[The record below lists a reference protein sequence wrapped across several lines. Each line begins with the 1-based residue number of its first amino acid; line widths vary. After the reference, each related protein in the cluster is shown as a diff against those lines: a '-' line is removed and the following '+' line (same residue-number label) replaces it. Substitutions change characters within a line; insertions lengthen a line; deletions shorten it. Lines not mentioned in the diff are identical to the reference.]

1 MVGLSVA
8 WFLQEHEVD
17 VTVVERRHVAAGASW
32 GNAGW
37 LTPGLTVPLPEPAV
51 LRFGLRAMLQP
62 DSPLYVPLRPD
73 PRLWAFL
80 IGFAR
85 HSTRARWEAGIRA
98 YAPVSRRAFDAYERL
113 AEGGVAEPVR
123 EADPFLVGFRTQG
136 EAAPLLDELKY
147 LREAGLEVE
156 YDMLDGPEA
165 RDLEP
170 ALSAA
175 VGAAVRLYGQRYINP
190 VLYMEALARSVRER
204 GGVIREGAAVVDVRD
219 EGSQVT
225 VELEGGDTLTADA
238 VVLAV
243 GAELSSLAR
252 RFGVRVFVQA
262 GRGYSFSVPMR
273 RVPAGPVYFPV
284 QRVACTPLGDRLRV
298 AGMMEFRRHD
308 DPLDPRRIEAI
319 MKAAR
324 PLLEG
329 ADFDDRRDEWVGSR
343 PCTADGLPLIGPSSS
358 PRVFVGGGHCM
369 WGIFLGPL
377 TGQLL
382 TEAIVTGQVPPE
394 LAPFNPLR

>member
-1 MVGLSVA
+1 
-8 WFLQEHEVD
+8 
-17 VTVVERRHVAAGASW
+17 
-32 GNAGW
+32 
-37 LTPGLTVPLPEPAV
+37 
-51 LRFGLRAMLQP
+51 
-62 DSPLYVPLRPD
+62 PD

-175 VGAAVRLYGQRYINP
+175 VGAAIRLYGQRYINP

-284 QRVACTPLGDRLRV
+284 QRVACTP
-298 AGMMEFRRHD
+298 
-308 DPLDPRRIEAI
+308 
-319 MKAAR
+319 
-324 PLLEG
+324 
-329 ADFDDRRDEWVGSR
+329 
-343 PCTADGLPLIGPSSS
+343 
-358 PRVFVGGGHCM
+358 
-369 WGIFLGPL
+369 
-377 TGQLL
+377 
-382 TEAIVTGQVPPE
+382 
-394 LAPFNPLR
+394 